1 MPVRIR
7 TSLRRWGGQGREAG
21 RSLRVYPQVASAE
34 GGGREA
40 RWEVACVSQA
50 SSSGEAGQ
58 EWMDS
63 GLCLEARLAGG
74 WEV

>member
-1 MPVRIR
+1 M
-7 TSLRRWGGQGREAG
+7 GRAVFLWASEAG

-58 EWMDS
+58 ELMDS